1 MKEPRLNWSHQKAL
15 FDPLSAKPVTLL
27 GAGSVGSFATLLLA
41 RQGIEDLTVFDAD
54 DVASHNVP
62 MSAYRP
68 RDVGRLKVQA
78 LHEIVRDDVGL
89 DLKMIPRMYA
99 DEPLVGTVM
108 ACVDTMDGRSAI
120 WKTVR
125 MNPQV
130 DLLIDTRVY
139 ERFIEVYFVR
149 PCLPEDIESYEAR
162 LYPQDTTVK
171 RTCGNHGIA
180 FMANLT
186 ASLAVAGLTD
196 AWAGDKTGFV
206 KRLFLGDPSRLEVI
220 QTRR

>member
-1 MKEPRLNWSHQKAL
+1 MRLNWSHQKAL
-15 FDPLSAKPVTLL
+15 FNPAKSRPVTLI
-27 GAGSVGSFATLLLA
+27 GAGSVGSNIALLLA
-41 RQGIEDLTVFDAD
+41 KQGIEDLTVFDAD

-68 RDVGRLKVQA
+68 SDVGRPKVEA
-78 LHEIVRDDVGL
+78 LHDLVFETTGLKIGAVGS
-89 DLKMIPRMYA
+89 MYV
-99 DEPLVGTVM
+99 DQPLRGSVI
-108 ACVDTMDGRSAI
+108 ASVDTMDARAAV

-125 MNPQV
+125 MNPNI

-139 ERFIEVYFVR
+139 ERFAEVYFVQ
-149 PCLPEDIESYEAR
+149 PCLPEDMAAYEAR

-180 FMANLT
+180 FMANLA

-196 AWAGDKTGFV
+196 AWAGDKTGFAR
-206 KRLFLGDPSRLEVI
+206 RLFMGESPKFEVVNA
-220 QTRR
+220 R